1 VHATANALLAHGELP
16 GAAIVELLERCGV
29 ESGAGCAVLATIER
43 RAREVPALAPLTAEQ
58 RIAIRESM
66 RPWPPQKKQAGGCG
80 RVRRVKTGA
89 QVFLSPAPI
98 IFPSVYADGR

>member
-1 VHATANALLAHGELP
+1 VANALLAHGEIP
-16 GAAIVELLERCGV
+16 GAAFAELLERCGL

-80 RVRRVKTGA
+80 RVRRVKPA
-89 QVFLSPAPI
+89 QVILSPAPI
-98 IFPSVYADGR
+98 IFPSVYADGG